1 MNIDKVIFSF
11 FILLALTLNFSFVM
25 GDFETYGNPSYH
37 SAWVLFFAIITNIIA
52 TILKLGDRTA
62 IGAMVL
68 ATSLAADLQLIL
80 AAVVWGV
87 MEQVLEIRDTTD
99 IIANV
104 VALAS
109 GALLANI
116 VSVVLLIAEAA
127 DSSS

>member
-1 MNIDKVIFSF
+1 MNIEKVIFSF

-25 GDFETYGNPSYH
+25 GDFKSYGNPSSH
-37 SAWVLFFAIITNIIA
+37 SAWVLFLAIIINIIA
-52 TILKLGDRTA
+52 TVLKLGDRTA

-68 ATSLAADLQLIL
+68 ATSLAADLQLIV

-87 MEQVLEIRDTTD
+87 MEQVLEISDTTTV
-99 IIANV
+99 ITNV
-104 VALAS
+104 VALAA

-127 DSSS
+127 DSSN